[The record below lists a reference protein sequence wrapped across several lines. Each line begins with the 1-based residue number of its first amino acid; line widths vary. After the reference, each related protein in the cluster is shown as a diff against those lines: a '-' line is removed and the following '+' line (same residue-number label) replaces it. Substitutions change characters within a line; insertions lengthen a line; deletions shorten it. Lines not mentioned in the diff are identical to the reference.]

1 MVEEGPRVMGLVIC
15 AAAARHRRVVCTHY
29 LEEARDKMGVACC
42 RVVML
47 LGVKILVVGLN
58 S

>member
-1 MVEEGPRVMGLVIC
+1 MVEEGLGMMGIVIC
-15 AAAARHRRVVCTHY
+15 VAVARHRWAVCTHY
-29 LEEARDKMGVACC
+29 LEKVRDRMGVACC

-47 LGVKILVVGLN
+47 LVVGLN